1 MVGPVAKVGVKGGC
15 TSTAAASAGEGEAG
29 GAPNPG
35 VLAMLDPLCSAPE
48 LDLSQRVLVEAVG
61 RFLIGTAS

>member
-1 MVGPVAKVGVKGGC
+1 
-15 TSTAAASAGEGEAG
+15 
-29 GAPNPG
+29 
-35 VLAMLDPLCSAPE
+35 LDPLCSAPE